1 MIKICEHHVMSDSDI
16 SRFHVPTLDEM
27 PDDIRELIKS
37 VSEKSGFVPN
47 VFVAL
52 APDQKNF
59 GPSSHFMTR

>member
-1 MIKICEHHVMSDSDI
+1 MSEI

-27 PDDIRELIKS
+27 PDDIRTRIET

-52 APDQKNF
+52 AAASTAVASRSAPPN
-59 GPSSHFMTR
+59 R